1 MKVLVVED
9 DKKIARFI
17 AKGLREAGFA
27 VEHIAD
33 GEEGLY
39 LALHGDYDV
48 IVMDIM
54 LPKMDGLS
62 VIEEMRRSGI
72 STPVLIL
79 SAKRS
84 VDDRVK
90 GLNIGSDDYLTKPF
104 AFSELLARIQALL
117 RRATGAAEPTQ
128 LVVGD
133 LVLDLI
139 SRSVTR
145 SGKKIEL
152 LPREIALLEYLMR
165 NAGRVVSRT
174 MLLEHVWGINFDPS
188 TNVVDVHICRLR
200 DKVDRGFLRKFIH
213 TVRGIGYVLRE
224 EDT

>member
-1 MKVLVVED
+1 MRVLIVED
-9 DKKIARFI
+9 DRKIADFV

-27 VEHIAD
+27 VEHVTD

-39 LALHGDYDV
+39 FALHERYDV

-54 LPKMDGLS
+54 LPKVDGLTI
-62 VIEEMRRSGI
+62 IEEMRRNRI
-72 STPVLIL
+72 ATPVIIL

-84 VDDRVK
+84 VDDRVR
-90 GLNIGSDDYLTKPF
+90 GLNIGSDDYLVKPF

-117 RRATGAAEPTQ
+117 RRSTGTTEPTR

-133 LVLDLI
+133 LVLDLL
-139 SRSVTR
+139 SRTVTR

-152 LPREIALLEYLMR
+152 LPREVALLEYLMR

-174 MLLEHVWGINFDPS
+174 MLLEHVWGISFDPS

-200 DKVDRGFLRKFIH
+200 DKVDRDSPKKLIH

>member
-1 MKVLVVED
+1 MRILVVED
-9 DKKIARFI
+9 DMKIASLV
-17 AKGLREAGFA
+17 AKGLREAGFS
-27 VEHIAD
+27 VEHASD

-39 LALHGDYDV
+39 RALYERYDV
-48 IVMDIM
+48 IVIDVM
-54 LPKMDGLS
+54 LPKVDGLTI
-62 VIEEMRRSGI
+62 IEELRRNRI
-72 STPVLIL
+72 ATPVLIL

-84 VDDRVK
+84 VDDRVR
-90 GLNIGSDDYLTKPF
+90 GLNVGSDDYLVKPF

-117 RRATGAAEPTQ
+117 RRATGVSEPTQ
-128 LVVGD
+128 FMVGD
-133 LVLDLI
+133 LALDLI
-139 SRSVTR
+139 SRTVTR

-174 MLLEHVWGINFDPS
+174 MLLEHVWRINFDPS

-200 DKVDRGFLRKFIH
+200 DKVDRDFPEKLIH

-224 EDT
+224 ENM

>member
-1 MKVLVVED
+1 MRVLIAED
-9 DKKIARFI
+9 DRKIADFV

-27 VEHIAD
+27 VEHVTD

-39 LALHGDYDV
+39 FALHERYDV

-54 LPKMDGLS
+54 LPKVDGLAI
-62 VIEEMRRSGI
+62 IEEMRRSRI
-72 STPVLIL
+72 ATPVIIL

-84 VDDRVK
+84 LDDKIK

-117 RRATGAAEPTQ
+117 RRSTGTAEPTQ
-128 LVVGD
+128 LVAGD
-133 LVLDLI
+133 LVLDLL
-139 SRSVTR
+139 SRTVTR
-145 SGKKIEL
+145 SGNMIEL

-200 DKVDRGFLRKFIH
+200 DKVDRDFPKKLIH

-224 EDT
+224 ENT

>member
-9 DKKIARFI
+9 DKKIASFI
-17 AKGLREAGFA
+17 AKGLREAGFTVNCA
-27 VEHIAD
+27 FD

-39 LALHGDYDV
+39 VALHGNYDV

-62 VIEEMRRSGI
+62 IIEEMRRSGI
-72 STPVLIL
+72 FSPVLIL
-79 SAKRS
+79 SAKRT

-90 GLNIGSDDYLTKPF
+90 GLNIGGDDYLVKPF

-117 RRATGAAEPTQ
+117 RRSTGTAEPTQ
-128 LVVGD
+128 LIVGD
-133 LVLDLI
+133 LVLDLL
-139 SRSVTR
+139 SRTVTR
-145 SGKKIEL
+145 SGKNIEL

-165 NAGRVVSRT
+165 NTGRVVGRT

-200 DKVDRGFLRKFIH
+200 DKVDRGFPKKLIH